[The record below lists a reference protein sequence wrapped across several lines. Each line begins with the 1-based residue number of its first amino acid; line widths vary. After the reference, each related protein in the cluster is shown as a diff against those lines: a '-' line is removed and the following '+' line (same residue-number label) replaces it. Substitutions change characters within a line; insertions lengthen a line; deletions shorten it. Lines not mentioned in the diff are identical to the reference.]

1 MTDRRPRLL
10 IGDDEALN
18 IRILDEMLR
27 DRYDIAVALN
37 GEAVLKRAV
46 ATPPDLILLDIE
58 MPDMDGYEVVRRLS
72 ENEATQGIPVIF
84 VTSRDDEEDERRG
97 LELGAVDY
105 IIKPFR
111 PPLLLA
117 RLRNHLELKRQRD
130 LLNRL
135 SETDGLTG
143 IANRRLF
150 DRVLEREW
158 SRAQRTGG
166 EVALLLMDIDHFKAY
181 NDNYGHTAGDEC
193 LKQIARALAG
203 CSRRPGDLVAR
214 YGGEEFACILSET
227 DRDGAISLANTIRQ
241 AVLDEAIPHAFSK
254 VHDIITLSLGV
265 ATIRPSEG
273 RRSASDLIVAA
284 DRMLYRAKNNG
295 RNRVEAG
302 DAAVTASAPVAR
314 AAGGVGDR
322 RPRVLLVDDE
332 PLNLSVLDTILRD
345 ECDIVVATDG
355 ELALIRAQSNPPPDM
370 VLLDVQMPGLD
381 GYEVCRRL
389 KADPATRDIP
399 ILFITVLAD
408 GQSEKT
414 GLDLGAVDY
423 ITKPFQPASIQAR
436 VRTHLRMQRIH
447 AQLGEKTAALEQ
459 VLAQRDQVERIK
471 RHDLKRPLSRI
482 LDHIGALDAEV
493 LPPPVAEVT
502 RRIEREV
509 FGLMETINRT
519 LYLWRLEQGVY
530 VVDPKPIDLI
540 PLLRRVVRSCTDET
554 TAAVSL
560 LINGRPVDDADSFM
574 VPGEELLCHSLMAN
588 LLQNALEASPIEEP
602 VRVSLLFDAGHRR
615 VTIRNHGVIP
625 AEIRGHFLQDGVVS
639 HKPGGSG
646 LGGYAARVIADA
658 LGASIAF
665 ETGETTGTS
674 VFVDWPE
681 PVAGNALPASARRDS
696 LETIT

>member
-193 LKQIARALAG
+193 LKQIARVLAG

-389 KADPATRDIP
+389 KAEPATRDIP

-681 PVAGNALPASARRDS
+681 PVAGNALPANARRDS

>member
-1 MTDRRPRLL
+1 VAPAINGHRRRVLVVDDNETARLILRDLLTDFNLDVHPVDSGEGALADLRRAAEHGEPPYNLVL
-10 IGDDEALN
+10 MDWQMPGMDGVEAVR
-18 IRILDEMLR
+18 RILDEMLR

-97 LELGAVDY
+97 LE
-105 IIKPFR
+105 
-111 PPLLLA
+111 
-117 RLRNHLELKRQRD
+117 
-130 LLNRL
+130 
-135 SETDGLTG
+135 
-143 IANRRLF
+143 
-150 DRVLEREW
+150 REW
-158 SRAQRTGG
+158 SRAQRTSG
-166 EVALLLMDIDHFKAY
+166 EIALLLMDIDHFKAY

-193 LKQIARALAG
+193 LKQIARVLAG

-214 YGGEEFACILSET
+214 YGGEEF
-227 DRDGAISLANTIRQ
+227 
-241 AVLDEAIPHAFSK
+241 
-254 VHDIITLSLGV
+254 
-265 ATIRPSEG
+265 
-273 RRSASDLIVAA
+273 
-284 DRMLYRAKNNG
+284 
-295 RNRVEAG
+295 
-302 DAAVTASAPVAR
+302 
-314 AAGGVGDR
+314 
-322 RPRVLLVDDE
+322 
-332 PLNLSVLDTILRD
+332 
-345 ECDIVVATDG
+345 
-355 ELALIRAQSNPPPDM
+355 
-370 VLLDVQMPGLD
+370 
-381 GYEVCRRL
+381 
-389 KADPATRDIP
+389 
-399 ILFITVLAD
+399 
-408 GQSEKT
+408 
-414 GLDLGAVDY
+414 
-423 ITKPFQPASIQAR
+423 ASIQAR

-482 LDHIGALDAEV
+482 LGHIDALDAEV

-665 ETGETTGTS
+665 ETSETTGTS

-681 PVAGNALPASARRDS
+681 PVAGNALPANARRDS

>member
-1 MTDRRPRLL
+1 MAERRPRLL

-18 IRILDEMLR
+18 IRMLDEMLR

-37 GEAVLKRAV
+37 GEAVLKRAI
-46 ATPPDLILLDIE
+46 ASPPDLILLDIE

-72 ENEATQGIPVIF
+72 ENEVTQGIPVIF

-143 IANRRLF
+143 IANRRQF

-166 EVALLLMDIDHFKAY
+166 EIALLLMDIDHFKAY

-193 LKQIARALAG
+193 LKQIARVLAG

-227 DRDGAISLANTIRQ
+227 DGDGAVKLAHSIHQ
-241 AVLDEAIPHAFSK
+241 AVLDETIPHAFSK
-254 VHDIITLSLGV
+254 VHDIVTLSLGV

-284 DRMLYRAKNNG
+284 DRMLYRAKDNG
-295 RNRVEAG
+295 RNRIEAG
-302 DAAVTASAPVAR
+302 NAVLPNAVAVPR
-314 AAGGVGDR
+314 SSTRGTNR
-322 RPRVLLVDDE
+322 RPRLLLVDDE
-332 PLNLSVLDTILRD
+332 PLNISVLDTILRD
-345 ECDIVVATDG
+345 ECDIVAATDG
-355 ELALIRAQSNPPPDM
+355 ELALIRAQSDPPPDM
-370 VLLDVQMPGLD
+370 VLLDVQMPGLN

-389 KADPATRDIP
+389 KADPVTRDIP

-423 ITKPFQPASIQAR
+423 ITKPFQPASVQAR

-447 AQLGEKTAALEQ
+447 AQLGEKTAALEK

-482 LDHIGALDAEV
+482 LDYVGALEGEV
-493 LPPPVAEVT
+493 VPPRVADVT

-509 FGLMETINRT
+509 FSLMETINRT

-530 VVDPKPIDLI
+530 VVDPKPVDLI
-540 PLLRRVVRSCTDET
+540 PLLRRVVRSCADET
-554 TAAVSL
+554 TAAVEL
-560 LINGRPVDDADSFM
+560 LVDGRPVEEADSFI
-574 VPGEELLCHSLMAN
+574 VPGEELLCHSLLAN
-588 LLQNALEASPIEEP
+588 LLQNALEASPIDAP
-602 VRVSLLFDAGHRR
+602 VSVGLVDEAGRSRVI
-615 VTIRNHGVIP
+615 IRNQGAIP
-625 AEIRGHFLQDGVVS
+625 AEVRGHFLQAGVIS

-658 LGASIAF
+658 MGATIAF
-665 ETGETTGTS
+665 ETGEDTGTS
-674 VFVDWPE
+674 VFVDWLA
-681 PVAGNALPASARRDS
+681 PVAGDGPPATVRRDS
-696 LETIT
+696 LQTAD